1 MSLMLFIHN
10 NYFIT
15 KILMLRHLY
24 NAEKAYFGYPLEGS
38 YYIVKLAT
46 QLLKNISSQKSIRE
60 TILPLLVNFS
70 SLNRLEFTYGF
81 NKSK

>member
-1 MSLMLFIHN
+1 
-10 NYFIT
+10 
-15 KILMLRHLY
+15 MLRHLY

-60 TILPLLVNFS
+60 TILPLPLLVNFS